1 MMLGLRNAIPRWTKK
16 GSGRKAFALVAV
28 SVLLCAGI
36 AGCTA
41 DTGPGAFAL
50 SSPTNGATDVSLD
63 PTLTWTSATGA
74 ADYTVEVANE
84 STFSPP
90 LVYENTGISAEATSA
105 MVPDSVLAGGATYY
119 WRVIAN
125 SSSGST
131 IAANA
136 PFSFAVRISASL
148 VPGFGTGGVV
158 TSNPSTGDDAAGDI
172 AIDSTA
178 MYVVGFDESTGLSL
192 DKEWRIEKRALTD
205 GSLVPG
211 FGIGGVIISNNST
224 GDDAALAIAIDST
237 AMYVVGL
244 DESPGNQEW
253 RIEKRSLADGSLVP
267 GFGIGGVITSNN
279 STGDDA
285 ALAIAIDS
293 TAMYVVGFDESTGLS
308 RDREWRIEKRS
319 LADGSL
325 VSGFGIGGVVTSN
338 NSTTDDTARGI
349 AVDSAA
355 MYVIGWDEN
364 SGLTDQEWRIEKRSL
379 TDGSLVQGFGTGGV
393 VTSNPSTGDD
403 AARAI
408 AIDST
413 AMYVVGDEGPGY
425 YGDWAWRI
433 EKRSLTD
440 GSLVQEFGTGGVV
453 TRNYSTGDDAAVAVT
468 IDSTALYVV
477 GIDSAVPGPGPSGD
491 AKWRIEKR
499 GLIDG
504 SLVEEFGT
512 GGVVTSNPSA
522 GFDAPSSITIDSAT
536 MYVVGVDNSPGN
548 LQWRIEK
555 RVK

>member
-1 MMLGLRNAIPRWTKK
+1 MMLGLRNAILRWTKK
-16 GSGRKAFALVAV
+16 GSGRRAFALVAV

-50 SSPTNGATDVSLD
+50 SSPTNGATDVSLA

-74 ADYTVEVANE
+74 ANYTVEVANE

-90 LVYENTGISAEATSA
+90 LVYENTGISADATSA
-105 MVPDSVLAGGATYY
+105 MVPDGVLAGGATYY

-131 IAANA
+131 IASNA

-158 TSNPSTGDDAAGDI
+158 TSNPSTGNDAAGDI
-172 AIDSTA
+172 AIDSSA
-178 MYVVGFDESTGLSL
+178 MYVVGLDESPGNQ
-192 DKEWRIEKRALTD
+192 EWRIEKRALTD

-211 FGIGGVIISNNST
+211 FGIGGVII
-224 GDDAALAIAIDST
+224 
-237 AMYVVGL
+237 
-244 DESPGNQEW
+244 
-253 RIEKRSLADGSLVP
+253 
-267 GFGIGGVITSNN
+267 SNN

-325 VSGFGIGGVVTSN
+325 VSGFGIAGVVTSN

-349 AVDSAA
+349 AIDSAA

-453 TRNYSTGDDAAVAVT
+453 TRNYSAGDDAAVAVT
-468 IDSTALYVV
+468 IDSTAMYVV